1 MALSRLVVV
10 LAATVALLLFSRAE
24 AGEIGV
30 NYGMLGSDLPDPAS
44 VVRLMRKSGITSVR
58 LYDANATVLRAL
70 ANTGIKV
77 MVMLRNDELAAVAAS
92 PSVALRWVRS
102 NVVAHYPATQI
113 RDVEV
118 GNEVFLKAKSL
129 TRQLV
134 PAMNN
139 VHAALVTLRLDAAI
153 KVSTPLAFTALA
165 ESWPPSSG
173 RFRDDIA
180 QSVMKPMVD
189 FLRRTGS
196 SLNVNAYPYFAYIAQ
211 PDKISLDYALGNPNP
226 GVRDNKTGL
235 VYHSLLDAQIDA
247 AYFAMEKLE
256 SSAGTTSMVV
266 AESKEQSGKPHV
278 NVPETGHPHSGGPK
292 RNRGRRLLAAA
303 GDGCPA
309 ASTSNAQAYN
319 NNLINRVLSGATG
332 TPYRPDADMDIHIF
346 SLFDENL
353 KSSRQDDTENFF
365 GMFYPNMTKVYGF
378 DFHRA
383 ALASW
388 CVANASA
395 GAAALQ
401 AAMDYACGHGADCG
415 AINPG
420 GTCFEPAGNKL
431 AHASY
436 AFNSYYHR
444 NGRARGT
451 CDFDGAAYIVFREP
465 AGNCD
470 PKASR
475 CVANAAAGEKALQE
489 ALNYACANGADCSA
503 IQRCG
508 PCFEPNNVVAHASYA
523 FNNYYQRKGRA
534 SGTCDFAGA
543 GTVVYRAPK
552 IGKCVLPSKVW
563 NL

>member
-1 MALSRLVVV
+1 MALSRLIVV

-44 VVRLMRKSGITSVR
+44 VVRLLRKSGITSVR
-58 LYDANATVLRAL
+58 LYDTNATVLRAL

-102 NVVAHYPATQI
+102 NVAAHYPATQI
-113 RDVEV
+113 RGVEV

-139 VHAALVTLRLDAAI
+139 VHAALVRLRLDAAI
-153 KVSTPLAFTALA
+153 KISTPLAFTALA

-226 GVRDNKTGL
+226 GVRDNNTGL

-256 SSAGTTSMVV
+256 SVGTSMVV
-266 AESKEQSGKPHV
+266 AESKGSSPLLRMNLPENGYPSNGPPQPSG
-278 NVPETGHPHSGGPK
+278 
-292 RNRGRRLLAAA
+292 RNGWGRRLLAA

-309 ASTSNAQAYN
+309 ASISNAQAYN

-332 TPYRPDADMDIHIF
+332 TPYRPDADMDVHIF
-346 SLFDENL
+346 ALFNENL
-353 KSSRQDDTENFF
+353 KSYRPDDTENFF
-365 GMFYPNMTKVYGF
+365 GLFYPNMTKVYGF

-395 GAAALQ
+395 GAVALQ
-401 AAMDYACGHGADCG
+401 AAMDYACGHGADCS
-415 AINPG
+415 AIQPG
-420 GTCFEPAGNKL
+420 GTCFEPGNKL

>member
-129 TRQLV
+129 TQQLV

-266 AESKEQSGKPHV
+266 AESKGQSGKPHV

-365 GMFYPNMTKVYGF
+365 GMFYPNLTKVYGF

>member
-1 MALSRLVVV
+1 MALSRLIVV

-44 VVRLMRKSGITSVR
+44 VVRLLRKSGITSVR
-58 LYDANATVLRAL
+58 LYDTNATVLRAL

-102 NVVAHYPATQI
+102 NVAAHYPATQI

-139 VHAALVTLRLDAAI
+139 VHAALVRLRLDAAI

-256 SSAGTTSMVV
+256 SAGTSMVV
-266 AESKEQSGKPHV
+266 AESKGQSGTPGV
-278 NVPETGHPHSGGPK
+278 NVPETGHPHNGPRK
-292 RNRGRRLLAAA
+292 HNGGRRLLAA

-309 ASTSNAQAYN
+309 ASISNAQAYN

-332 TPYRPDADMDIHIF
+332 TPYRPDADMDVHIF

-353 KSSRQDDTENFF
+353 KSNRPDDTENFF
-365 GMFYPNMTKVYGF
+365 GLFYSNMTKVYGF

-388 CVANASA
+388 CMANASA

-415 AINPG
+415 AIQPG
-420 GTCFEPAGNKL
+420 GTCFEPGNKL

-508 PCFEPNNVVAHASYA
+508 PCFEPNNVTAHASYA

-534 SGTCDFAGA
+534 GGTCDFAGA
-543 GTVVYRAPK
+543 GSVVYRAPK

>member
-77 MVMLRNDELAAVAAS
+77 MVMLRNDELATVAAS

-102 NVVAHYPATQI
+102 NVAAHYPATQI

-266 AESKEQSGKPHV
+266 AESKGQSGKPPV

-292 RNRGRRLLAAA
+292 RKGRRLLAAA